1 LQQQEARPLTTLAP
15 QVLPRSGDF
24 QAFMDDVNIPD
35 ATASYDDNVTYEYT
49 PNADLEPL
57 ALVPEV
63 AGLAERLCLLH
74 YAFLSKFNILR

>member
-1 LQQQEARPLTTLAP
+1 
-15 QVLPRSGDF
+15 
-24 QAFMDDVNIPD
+24 MDDVNIPD